1 MLHVAACLPLYV
13 YPFLTMQHAGGT
25 HMHATNTTRATRTA
39 LAMLA
44 TPPLCRHRPI
54 GSNSLR
60 LSPPPLLRRGYV
72 AGRRGSRRAASST
85 AASAATAMGRGGSR
99 CREAAVARMPRLA
112 HREVMLALAKEA
124 EARLG
129 ARLLPSQV
137 PADVAEFGDAAA
149 GALGSVDVRRGAPGS
164 SIDFMLEAWFHRAL
178 PGGGAAIDITSLIV
192 FLNGATDAPH
202 FLLEL
207 IQGGPASLVIL
218 LDLFPRRDL
227 PLHPGYI
234 DRYYGATGVDA
245 HRERLARVPQ
255 VRPYVSPS
263 LLVRSLWSPTAVVAD
278 VQCGEGEAGAA
289 ALEGIVRGPVAS
301 SAAAVLDVWLERC
314 AAGGAAVE
322 EMAAAERERLVA
334 RDRMIATTSVELN
347 LSANLPKMFD
357 ADVSGRVV
365 AEIAKA
371 FSGSS

>member
-1 MLHVAACLPLYV
+1 MAAATLPA
-13 YPFLTMQHAGGT
+13 PPCGG
-25 HMHATNTTRATRTA
+25 
-39 LAMLA
+39 
-44 TPPLCRHRPI
+44 CR
-54 GSNSLR
+54 
-60 LSPPPLLRRGYV
+60 SPPAAVARRSAAWPRASAV
-72 AGRRGSRRAASST
+72 RASASAGRVRGR
-85 AASAATAMGRGGSR
+85 
-99 CREAAVARMPRLA
+99 REAAVARMPRLA
-112 HREVMLALAKEA
+112 HREVMLALAREA

-129 ARLLPSQV
+129 ARLLPSRV

-178 PGGGAAIDITSLIV
+178 PAGGAIDITSLIV

-207 IQGGPASLVIL
+207 IQGGPASLVVL

-227 PLHPGYI
+227 PLHPGYV
-234 DRYYGATGVDA
+234 DRYYAATGVDA
-245 HRERLARVPQ
+245 HRERLERVPQ

-263 LLVRSLWSPTAVVAD
+263 LLVRSLWSPTAIVVD
-278 VQCGEGEAGAA
+278 VQCGEGGEA
-289 ALEGIVRGPVAS
+289 ALEDIVRGQLAS

-314 AAGGAAVE
+314 AGGSAVV
-322 EMAAAERERLVA
+322 EMEAAERERLVA

-365 AEIAKA
+365 AEIGKA
-371 FSGSS
+371 FSGS